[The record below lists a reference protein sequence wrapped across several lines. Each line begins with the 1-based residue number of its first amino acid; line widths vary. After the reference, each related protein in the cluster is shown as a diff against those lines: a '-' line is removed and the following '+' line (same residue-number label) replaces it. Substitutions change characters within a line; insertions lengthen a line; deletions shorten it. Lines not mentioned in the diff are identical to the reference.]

1 MIETKKLFADFAL
14 GKLTFDELFKA
25 VDDITIEDPNKIP
38 ELVTRIN
45 LLHKKELLSAK
56 QLTLLQSHLYVAPA
70 SSDVTRI
77 ADSPADDK
85 TRVIVDK
92 TTIAAPASTPSD
104 QTRITP
110 SQSNNSQP
118 STSPHSTMGTQTTS
132 RAISHEPQVG
142 DTLKGRFVLEKVIG
156 RGGMGVVFKAL
167 DNRKVE
173 ARDRHPYVALKL
185 LNESFKQ
192 HEDSLIALQREARK
206 AQDLKHPNIIGIF
219 DFDRDE
225 NDNYFIAME
234 LLKGQPL
241 DEVIKAQHGVGM
253 PQKRALKMISKM
265 GLALATAHHQNPAIV
280 HSDFKPGNVFLD
292 DDDDIKVFD
301 FGIARAAKP
310 KGINKEGSDVTAFD
324 ASTLGALTPT
334 YASLEMLEG
343 IEPDPSDDIYALAI
357 VAYELLTGKRPFGRL
372 PATEAKK
379 QGLKPEQVPGL
390 SKRQWKGL
398 LRGLAF
404 ERHERTATAEAFL
417 DDLRFRKSKLPLI
430 STLSAVSIGV
440 LTWLFLPSYLE
451 KRQEEKISDA
461 IKIAQPAQI
470 PALLHESTTLSESG
484 QQEVNQVAL
493 QQITRTIQEGNP
505 DQIKATLEAVQQL
518 PIGMQKEIFSDAK
531 ESILEYYM
539 GQSAQL
545 FAPQQQHYDY
555 SAASNMLR
563 KAAAF
568 YPDSVLIFKTQQ
580 QLDDGR
586 NDLLN
591 ALDERFNENLTAKRL
606 LPIEDED
613 DISDILIIISQLDP
627 SHDLLNDARLAN
639 AYTEMATTALEKST
653 LAEAEQYTDSGLA
666 LFSEDVALNNI
677 KAKILITRRG
687 IEARKR
693 LAMIQQD
700 LQQRLPKAETIEDYQ
715 ALNEALLDL
724 KAADAKDPLL
734 KQAETKL
741 RQLLDQKIG
750 ALLADRDWQQSEKL
764 LGHFTQLLSPAY
776 QAAQRSKLNLIKRQD
791 EARINQLFA
800 QLLQAVKQQNLTQP
814 EGESAMDLLTKASRL
829 APHDSRISQSRNSIA
844 YSYLIMARALRA
856 DAEWSQAQLKVM
868 SGLEIGA
875 TEQINRS
882 LQAEQQNINNAEK
895 GLQKPPAERD
905 QIAKQLQQ
913 ELVQAQQLMTSTTS
927 SSESVLTILDQI
939 AAISPTNPLLSQG
952 REQIAA
958 HFSSHAKQFGEAREW
973 TRAIDLAQQGVDIIP
988 ESIALSHQLVQLKEE
1003 QQNQL
1008 SAGRQQEIQQQKAT
1022 IEKLLAKPAYSNGWR
1037 ESLSQS
1043 FAELENWLLADDRW
1057 LIESRE
1063 KTGRVYLEKA
1073 LRERANKRFTNAD
1086 ALLQFGEQFAP
1097 MMASTFNKERA
1108 ALTADEA
1115 AWQKDNKL
1123 RAEKAKL
1130 DGFKKSLL
1138 TQAKANDTGKA
1149 LKSLQS
1155 LRKKLPQDDLFL
1167 TKTAPI
1173 AIGSAYL
1180 RLAERRAKRGDYESA
1195 VTLVNNG
1202 LKIAPMLSSLQEK
1215 RVQYREDS
1223 LIDKVSTALD
1233 KSTASDLANLKPQL
1247 RSLKKALPKRYAA
1260 VSKTFTENLIKRI
1273 QAGQDRKAALRLL
1286 DAARALFPDDKQ
1298 LQAINLS
1305 PAPSKVIKPPPKV
1318 SKTEDRC
1325 QAKFAGYGKRSS
1337 KFRCYDMIGKN
1348 QRGPVLVVIPAGG
1361 GQSRP
1366 YAIGRYEISVG
1377 DYNSYCKL
1385 SGHCEAISNIN
1396 TRLPL
1401 SGISLESAQ
1410 KYARWLSEKS
1420 GATYRL
1426 PTDKEW
1432 LHAAKSKGQ
1441 QPLSTNFNCLL
1452 LTGGAVVKGG
1462 NPVNVNIAPQN
1473 SWGLFNYVGNLQE
1486 WVSVDG
1492 GWEASGGHFNDSASS
1507 CGINLIR
1514 KHDGS
1519 KDKQTGFRLLRE
1531 IKG

>member
-1 MIETKKLFADFAL
+1 MNDVKKLFAAFTHDE
-14 GKLTFDELFKA
+14 LTFDQLLKA
-25 VDDITIEDPNKIP
+25 VKAIAHESPNKTP
-38 ELVTRIN
+38 ELIAN
-45 LLHKKELLSAK
+45 IDQLHKKGRLSTEQQAK
-56 QLTLLQSHLYVAPA
+56 LKSQLQGVPC

-77 ADSPADDK
+77 AHSATDDK
-85 TRVIVDK
+85 TRIMKESVADK
-92 TTIAAPASTPSD
+92 TIVTPLPAASND
-104 QTRITP
+104 EQTRVTDRV
-110 SQSNNSQP
+110 SD
-118 STSPHSTMGTQTTS
+118 HSKPAATN
-132 RAISHEPQVG
+132 SHEPQVG
-142 DTLKGRFVLEKVIG
+142 DTLKGRFVLEKMIG

-167 DNRKVE
+167 DKRKVE

-185 LNESFKQ
+185 LNESFKH

-234 LLKGQPL
+234 LLEGRPL

-253 PQKRALKMISKM
+253 PQKRALQMITKM
-265 GLALATAHHQNPAIV
+265 GLALATAHHQNPPIV
-280 HSDFKPGNVFLD
+280 HSDFKPGNVFLA

-324 ASTLGALTPT
+324 ATTLGALTPT

-343 IEPDPSDDIYALAI
+343 VEPDPADDIYALAI
-357 VAYELLTGKRPFGRL
+357 VAYELLSGKRPFGRL

-379 QGLKPEQVPGL
+379 RGLKPEQVPGL

-430 STLSAVSIGV
+430 TTLSAVSIGL
-440 LTWLFLPSYLE
+440 LTWLFLPTYLE

-461 IKIAQPAQI
+461 LKIAQPAQI
-470 PALLHESTTLSESG
+470 PALLHEATTLSEMG
-484 QQEVNQVAL
+484 QQEVKQIAL
-493 QQITRTIQEGNP
+493 QLITRTIQEGSS
-505 DQIKATLEAVQQL
+505 DQIRVMLEVIQQL
-518 PIGMQKEIFSDAK
+518 PIDVQKGVISDAK
-531 ESILEYYM
+531 ESILDYFM
-539 GQSAQL
+539 GQAAQQ
-545 FAPQQQHYDY
+545 FSPQQQHYNY
-555 SAASNMLR
+555 SAASNMLL
-563 KAAAF
+563 KASAL

-580 QLDDGR
+580 RLNDER

-591 ALDERFNENLTAKRL
+591 ALDERFNKNLTAKRL
-606 LPIEDED
+606 LPVDGED
-613 DISDILIIISQLDP
+613 DISDVLLIISQVDP
-627 SHDLLNDARLAN
+627 SHDLLNDVRLAN
-639 AYTEMATTALEKST
+639 AYTEMATTALEKSK
-653 LAEAEQYTDSGLA
+653 LAEAEQYADAGLA
-666 LFSEDVALNNI
+666 LFSKDAALSNI

-693 LAMIQQD
+693 LAIIQQD

-734 KQAETKL
+734 KQAEKRL
-741 RQLLDQKIG
+741 RQLLNQEIG
-750 ALLADRDWQQSEKL
+750 GLLAAHNWQQGEALLSRFSP
-764 LGHFTQLLSPAY
+764 LLSPAY
-776 QAAQRSKLNLIKRQD
+776 QAAQRNKLNRIKRQD

-800 QLLQAVKQQNLTQP
+800 QLLQAVRQQNLTQP
-814 EGESAMDLLTKASRL
+814 EGESAIDLLAKASRL
-829 APHDSRISQSRNSIA
+829 APDDSRISQSRNSIA
-844 YSYLIMARALRA
+844 YRYLVIARALRA
-856 DAEWSQAQLKVM
+856 DGQWSEAKLKVKR
-868 SGLEIGA
+868 GLEIGA
-875 TEQINRS
+875 TEQINHS

-895 GLQKPPAERD
+895 GLQKAATERE
-905 QIAKQLQQ
+905 QIIKQLQQ
-913 ELVQAQQLMTSTTS
+913 ELAQAQQLMTSTTS

-939 AAISPTNPLLSQG
+939 AAISPTNPLLNQA

-958 HFSSHAKQFGEAREW
+958 HFSRRAKQLAEAREW
-973 TRAIDLAQQGVDIIP
+973 ARAIDLAQQGVDIIP
-988 ESIALSHQLVQLKEE
+988 ESITLSQQLVQLKEE
-1003 QQNQL
+1003 QQRQL
-1008 SAGRQQEIQQQKAT
+1008 SAGRQQEIQQQKTT
-1022 IEKLLAKPAYSNGWR
+1022 IEKLLANPAYSDPWR

-1043 FAELENWLLADDRW
+1043 FSKLENWLLADDRW
-1057 LIESRE
+1057 LIENRE
-1063 KTGRVYLEKA
+1063 KTGRLYIEKA
-1073 LRERANKRFTNAD
+1073 LRERANKQFTNAD

-1097 MMASTFNKERA
+1097 TMASTFNKEHA

-1123 RAEKAKL
+1123 RAEQAQL

-1167 TKTAPI
+1167 SKTAPT

-1195 VTLVNNG
+1195 IALINKG
-1202 LKIAPMLSSLQEK
+1202 LKIAPMLSLLQEK
-1215 RVQYREDS
+1215 RGQYREDS
-1223 LIDKVSTALD
+1223 LIDKVSTDLD
-1233 KSTASDLANLKPQL
+1233 NSTASDLVNLKPQL
-1247 RSLKKALPKRYAA
+1247 RALKKSLPKRYAEA
-1260 VSKTFTENLIKRI
+1260 SKTFTENLTKRI
-1273 QAGQDRKAALRLL
+1273 QATQNRKAAQRLL
-1286 DAARALFPDDKQ
+1286 DAARVLFPDDRQ

-1305 PAPSKVIKPPPKV
+1305 LPSPKAIKSPPQMT
-1318 SKTEDRC
+1318 KTEDRC

-1337 KFRCYDMIGKN
+1337 KFRCYDMISAK
-1348 QRGPVLVVIPAGG
+1348 QRGPVLVVIPAGE
-1361 GQSRP
+1361 GQSQP
-1366 YAIGRYEISVG
+1366 YAIGRYEVSVG

-1385 SGHCEAISNIN
+1385 SGHCEAVSNTN
-1396 TRLPL
+1396 TRQPL

-1410 KYARWLSEKS
+1410 KYTRWLSEKS

-1426 PTDKEW
+1426 PTSDEW
-1432 LHAAKSKGQ
+1432 LHAAKGKGK
-1441 QPLSTNFNCLL
+1441 QPLSTDFNCLL
-1452 LTGGAVVKGG
+1452 LTGGAIVKGG
-1462 NPVNVNIAPQN
+1462 NPVDINVAPQN

-1492 GWEASGGHFNDSASS
+1492 GWGARGGHFNDPASS
-1507 CGINLIR
+1507 CSINLLR
-1514 KHDGS
+1514 THDGS
-1519 KDKQTGFRLLRE
+1519 KDKLTGFRLLRE
-1531 IKG
+1531 IKR